1 MSTPP
6 SKPPAEPPARSP
18 GIRPVGPDG
27 RPLGP
32 DGKPMGPLFMRDEY
46 KNLVDEFTK
55 DVKKELSK
63 EVKSLLLIGSY
74 VSKEHIAGESDCDF
88 LIVLDEKAS
97 GDNFQKSME
106 AISEIVF
113 KYLEEPLYGS
123 IIDVEV
129 LGAND
134 VPTKGETDYPWT
146 KVLVAQ
152 RGKTLIGDN
161 PFAKIKISEENVKIS
176 AKEMASV
183 YLEQLE
189 EIIETDE
196 IEDYDKLYLTVEAVL
211 GCGCAYLYYHGEKEF
226 YRSSAIILF
235 EDKYNSKIDIDP
247 MQISHRLRLAA
258 KTLDTK
264 DFIPKSLAFCKKV
277 VAELK

>member
-6 SKPPAEPPARSP
+6 SKPPTVPPARSP
-18 GIRPVGPDG
+18 GIRPAGPDG

-32 DGKPMGPLFMRDEY
+32 DGKPMGPILMRDEY
-46 KNLVDEFTK
+46 KNLVDGFTK
-55 DVKKELSK
+55 DIKKELSK

-97 GDNFQKSME
+97 GDNFEKSLE
-106 AISEIVF
+106 TISKVVY
-113 KYLEEPLYGS
+113 KYLEDPLYGS

-129 LGAND
+129 LGIND
-134 VPTKGETDYPWT
+134 VPIDGETNYPWT

-152 RGKTLIGDN
+152 QGRALIGDN
-161 PFAKIKISEENVKIS
+161 LFTKIKISEENIKIS
-176 AKEMASV
+176 AKEMARV

-189 EIIETDE
+189 EIIATDE

-211 GCGCAYLYYHGEKEF
+211 GCGCAYLYYNGEKKF

-235 EDKYNSKIDIDP
+235 EDKYKKKLDIGP
-247 MQISHRLRLAA
+247 IQISHGLRLAA

-264 DFIPKSLAFCKKV
+264 DFIPKALEFCKKI

>member
-6 SKPPAEPPARSP
+6 SKPPSP
-18 GIRPVGPDG
+18 GIRRAGPDG

-32 DGKPMGPLFMRDEY
+32 DGKPMGPILLRDEY
-46 KNLVDEFTK
+46 KNLVDGFTK
-55 DVKKELSK
+55 DIKKELSK

-74 VSKEHIAGESDCDF
+74 VTAEHIAGESDCDF

-106 AISEIVF
+106 AISKIVF
-113 KYLEEPLYGS
+113 KYLEDPLFGS

-129 LGAND
+129 LGASD
-134 VPTKGETDYPWT
+134 VPTKEETDYPWT

-152 RGKTLIGDN
+152 RGRALIGDN
-161 PFAKIKISEENVKIS
+161 PFTKIKISEASIKMS
-176 AKEMASV
+176 AKEMAKV

-189 EIIETDE
+189 EIIATDE
-196 IEDYDKLYLTVEAVL
+196 IDEYDQRYLTVEAVL

-235 EDKYNSKIDIDP
+235 EDKYRDKIDIGP
-247 MQISHRLRLAA
+247 IQISHRLRLAV
-258 KTLDTK
+258 KTLDMK
-264 DFIPKSLAFCKKV
+264 DFIPKSLGFCKKV

>member
-6 SKPPAEPPARSP
+6 SKTPEGSPSGTP
-18 GIRPVGPDG
+18 GIRRVGPDG
-27 RPLGP
+27 RPIGP

-46 KNLVDEFTK
+46 KNLTEEFTK
-55 DVKKELSK
+55 DVKKDLSK

-74 VSKEHIAGESDCDF
+74 VSEEHIAGESDCDF
-88 LIVLDEKAS
+88 LIILNEKAS
-97 GDNFQKSME
+97 GENFEKSME
-106 AISEIVF
+106 AISKIVY
-113 KYLEEPLYGS
+113 KYLEDPLFGS

-134 VPTKGETDYPWT
+134 VPTNGETEYPWT

-152 RGKTLIGDN
+152 RGRALIGNN
-161 PFAKIKISEENVKIS
+161 PFTKIKVKEEDVKIS
-176 AKEMASV
+176 AKEMATV

-189 EIIETDE
+189 EIINDE
-196 IEDYDKLYLTVEAVL
+196 EIDEYDKLYLTVEAVL
-211 GCGCAYLYYHGEKEF
+211 GSGCAYLYYQGEKDF

-235 EDKYNSKIDIDP
+235 EDKYRNKLDIGP
-247 MQISHRLRLAA
+247 IQISHGLRLAA

-264 DFIPKSLAFCKKV
+264 NYIPKSLDFCKKI
-277 VAELK
+277 VALLK

>member
-6 SKPPAEPPARSP
+6 SKPPAGPPTRTP

-46 KNLVDEFTK
+46 KNLTEGFTK
-55 DVKKELSK
+55 DVKNELSK

-74 VSKEHIAGESDCDF
+74 VSEEHIAGESDCDF
-88 LIVLDEKAS
+88 LIILNEEAS
-97 GDNFQKSME
+97 GDNFTKSME
-106 AISEIVF
+106 AISKIVF
-113 KYLEEPLYGS
+113 KYLEDPLYGS

-134 VPTKGETDYPWT
+134 VPTKSGTDYPWT

-152 RGKTLIGDN
+152 LGRALIGEN
-161 PFAKIKISEENVKIS
+161 PFTDIKVSEENIKIS

-189 EIIETDE
+189 EIIATDE
-196 IEDYDKLYLTVEAVL
+196 IDEYDKLYLTVEAVL

-235 EDKYNSKIDIDP
+235 EDKYRDKIDIGP
-247 MQISHRLRLAA
+247 MQISHRLRLAV

-264 DFIPKSLAFCKKV
+264 NFIPKSLDFCKTV